1 MKTQNTNTKPAEGA
15 QSVTLNNEQRLYVI
29 PCGGGFT
36 CLGFDVCQQRGKRL
50 AAEMGSLFDA
60 PVGSIAAYERLKEL
74 QELARLLNQK
84 QGFRATCE
92 LHPALIGYEGR
103 RVEVTMHGE
112 RVRFQ
117 VGRST
122 GWIPCHLQIH
132 NSRSSGGVEISRDTE
147 ISSLR
152 VIR

>member
-1 MKTQNTNTKPAEGA
+1 MQTTTPQTKPSEGT
-15 QSVTLNNEQRLYVI
+15 QSVTVNNDQRLYVI
-29 PCGGGFT
+29 PCNGGFT

-60 PVGSIAAYERLKEL
+60 PIGSIAAYERLKEL
-74 QELARLLNQK
+74 QEIARLLNQK

-103 RVEVTMHGE
+103 RVEVTMYGE

-132 NSRSSGGVEISRDTE
+132 NSRSSGGGAISPDAP